1 MSRPKQTRARWTLLG
16 LAVGAIFLG
25 VALYQADLDAA
36 WDVLRTVHVGWAQAV
51 LACGL
56 VFMAVKALRW
66 SVVLRPLAHCPRGF
80 LLGTVFVGTAAN
92 LVVPHSGE
100 VLRATLLA
108 RRQALAP
115 SAVLATIA
123 IERILDFVALV
134 ILTAVALLIDP
145 RVSPL
150 LWSAGL
156 VSLALV
162 AAGLAVVYAFM
173 RPTERSRRW
182 GGWLIGLL
190 PQRPGRWIEH
200 QIRRGVAGLAA
211 LGHPGTVV
219 ALTALSLLQWSCIVG
234 SILASALAVGVAI
247 PVSGAIAVFV
257 LTVIGLT
264 LPSSPAQLGTT
275 QLAFVAGMELVGA
288 DAARAFAASLVYTGF
303 VNVAMM
309 LIGLL
314 LWWRLD
320 WTATARRA

>member
-1 MSRPKQTRARWTLLG
+1 MQTRTRWTIVGLVVGAAFLG
-16 LAVGAIFLG
+16 LAVH
-25 VALYQADLDAA
+25 QADFAA
-36 WDVLRTVHVGWAQAV
+36 SWDVLRTAHIGWAKAV

-56 VFMAVKALRW
+56 LFMVIKALRW
-66 SVVLRPLAHCPRGF
+66 SIVLRPLSQCPQGF
-80 LLGTVFVGTAAN
+80 LLRTVFVGTAAN

-108 RRQALAP
+108 RRQSLAP

-123 IERILDFVALV
+123 IERILDFIALV

-156 VSLALV
+156 ISLALV
-162 AAGLAVVYAFM
+162 VAGLLVVHAFM

-182 GGWLIGLL
+182 GALLIGLL
-190 PQRPGRWIEH
+190 PQRPGRWIES
-200 QIRRGVAGLAA
+200 QIRRGVAGLAS
-211 LGHPGTVV
+211 LGHPGTVI
-219 ALTALSLLQWSCIVG
+219 ALVLMSLLQWSCIVG
-234 SILASALAVGVAI
+234 SILASALAVGAQI

-275 QLAFVAGMELVGA
+275 QLAFVAGMELVGS
-288 DAARAFAASLVYTGF
+288 DPARAFAASLVYTGF
-303 VNVAMM
+303 VDVTMM
-309 LIGLL
+309 VVGLL
-314 LWWRLD
+314 LWLRLD
-320 WTATARRA
+320 WSASARRA